1 MPYIGKSPSAGVR
14 QRYQYTATAGQTTFS
29 GTDLGN
35 LTLNYVDNNFVD
47 VFQNGVLLK
56 GGGTDYTATSG
67 TSVVLATG
75 ASVSDVIEIIV
86 YDVFSVGNFFN
97 RTDSD
102 SRYVNVDGDSMTGA
116 LSITT
121 DDNTTQ
127 LTLKSTDAD
136 GSSGPLLDLTRD
148 SASPADGDVTGII
161 RFRADNDAGEV
172 TTTGQIV
179 SLLNDASDG
188 TEDGEIKIETTVAGS
203 AQPRID
209 ILPSETVFNEGSID
223 VDFRVE
229 GNGNTHLIHADGAA
243 DRVGI
248 NTGKTDL
255 SSSTGNFAVLNVGG
269 AESNAGQ
276 QAIYCTGSKTSYAGA
291 SYNLL
296 QNGLGI
302 GDSSAQAT
310 GTGGALTFTG
320 KFDGSSDQVHAATIE
335 GYKRNGTSGEY
346 GFNMIG
352 RTRSNG
358 NATMQ
363 IGFLFGPDTVQFYT
377 ANTHRFNIDNSGN
390 LTATDTSIGSLSD
403 ERLKTNI
410 KDHTYSLDT
419 FKKFDVKTFD
429 WKNPEEH
436 GNRSSQTGLIAQEVE
451 KVDPNFVYEYEVV
464 EGAKDREHLT
474 TTQISRKYTD
484 DMDGKEKTEVR
495 DVKLAKASK
504 LNQKDAMYIS
514 VIQQLMA
521 KVDALEARIKKLED
535 G

>member
-1 MPYIGKSPSAGVR
+1 MALTKVRGAG
-14 QRYQYTATAGQTTFS
+14 
-29 GTDLGN
+29 
-35 LTLNYVDNNFVD
+35 
-47 VFQNGVLLK
+47 
-56 GGGTDYTATSG
+56 
-67 TSVVLATG
+67 
-75 ASVSDVIEIIV
+75 I
-86 YDVFSVGNFFN
+86 
-97 RTDSD
+97 
-102 SRYVNVDGDSMTGA
+102 
-116 LSITT
+116 
-121 DDNTTQ
+121 
-127 LTLKSTDAD
+127 DAD
-136 GSSGPLLDLTRD
+136 GQEIILD
-148 SASPADGDVTGII
+148 AD
-161 RFRADNDAGEV
+161 ADTTLSVDTDDQIDIKVGGSDQIKITTGEV
-172 TTTGQIV
+172 AF
-179 SLLNDASDG
+179 NDASG
-188 TEDGEIKIETTVAGS
+188 
-203 AQPRID
+203 
-209 ILPSETVFNEGSID
+209 D

-243 DRVGI
+243 DKVGI

-255 SSSTGNFAVLNVGG
+255 SSSAGNFAVLNVGG

-302 GDSSAQAT
+302 GDSSAQAA

-363 IGFLFGPDTVQFYT
+363 AAFVFGPDTVQFYT

-484 DMDGKEKTEVR
+484 DMDKKEKTEVR

-504 LNQKDAMYIS
+504 LNQKDGMYIS
-514 VIQQLMA
+514 VIQQLMTKIETLES
-521 KVDALEARIKKLED
+521 KVKTLESK
-535 G
+535 

>member
-1 MPYIGKSPSAGVR
+1 MALTKVRGAG
-14 QRYQYTATAGQTTFS
+14 
-29 GTDLGN
+29 
-35 LTLNYVDNNFVD
+35 
-47 VFQNGVLLK
+47 
-56 GGGTDYTATSG
+56 
-67 TSVVLATG
+67 
-75 ASVSDVIEIIV
+75 I
-86 YDVFSVGNFFN
+86 
-97 RTDSD
+97 
-102 SRYVNVDGDSMTGA
+102 
-116 LSITT
+116 
-121 DDNTTQ
+121 
-127 LTLKSTDAD
+127 DAD
-136 GSSGPLLDLTRD
+136 GQEIILD
-148 SASPADGDVTGII
+148 AD
-161 RFRADNDAGEV
+161 ADTTLSVDTDDQIDIKVGGSDQIKITTGEV
-172 TTTGQIV
+172 AF
-179 SLLNDASDG
+179 NDASG
-188 TEDGEIKIETTVAGS
+188 
-203 AQPRID
+203 
-209 ILPSETVFNEGSID
+209 D

-243 DRVGI
+243 DKVGI

-255 SSSTGNFAVLNVGG
+255 SSSAGNFAVLNVGG

-302 GDSSAQAT
+302 GDSSAQAA

-320 KFDGSSDQVHAATIE
+320 LFDSSSDQVHAATIE

-363 IGFLFGPDTVQFYT
+363 AAFVFGPDTVQFYT

-484 DMDGKEKTEVR
+484 DMDKKEKTEVR

-504 LNQKDAMYIS
+504 LNQKDGMYIS

-521 KVDALEARIKKLED
+521 KVETLEAKVTALEAK
-535 G
+535 